1 MYVRK
6 PSIVPSADTV
16 PEDAS
21 PSPTIGAGLKKKYP
35 FNRATTPNSLREHLR
50 ETLVKNMEGNDL
62 TDTIQSI
69 KDDEIRDTFDIDNE
83 NIETPP
89 VQRRGFRYEEFIIGS
104 KGCSN
109 I

>member
-6 PSIVPSADTV
+6 PSIIPSTETV
-16 PEDAS
+16 SEDRSS
-21 PSPTIGAGLKKKYP
+21 PLTVGAGLKKKYP

-89 VQRRGFRYEEFIIGS
+89 VQRRGFR
-104 KGCSN
+104 
-109 I
+109 

>member
-6 PSIVPSADTV
+6 PSIVPSTEMLS
-16 PEDAS
+16 ED
-21 PSPTIGAGLKKKYP
+21 PPTTIGAGLKKKYP

-89 VQRRGFRYEEFIIGS
+89 VQRRGFRQDWFFFMCHEFYF
-104 KGCSN
+104 
-109 I
+109 